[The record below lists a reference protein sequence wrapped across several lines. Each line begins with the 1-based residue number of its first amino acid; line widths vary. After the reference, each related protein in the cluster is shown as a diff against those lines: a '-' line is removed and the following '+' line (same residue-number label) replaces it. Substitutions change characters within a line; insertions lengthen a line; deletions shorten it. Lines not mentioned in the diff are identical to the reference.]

1 MILPGGFVTRRE
13 AAADLAGRRRF
24 DDGKLGGPA
33 SEPMGVKRGK
43 HRGYSLEEL
52 AEYRLPEG

>member
-1 MILPGGFVTRRE
+1 MILPGGFVTRQT
-13 AAADLAGRRRF
+13 AASL
-24 DDGKLGGPA
+24 LGVA
-33 SEPMGVKRGK
+33 VSTMANWANLHQEPMGVKRGK